1 MIMKFKLNVSGVTEA
16 IASWLWECYHCHCL
30 RDYRYAVKGI
40 SEGKLID
47 VIEESGSD

>member
-16 IASWLWECYHCHCL
+16 IADCENVTTATVW
-30 RDYRYAVKGI
+30 DYRYAVKGI

-47 VIEESGSD
+47 VIEESGSG